1 MNAVRGLLRDLVERR
16 LWPIAILLVVAAVAV
31 PVYLGKSSS
40 DESDAPLPAAPA
52 NQGAKVSK
60 AAVTLD
66 DSVGASDGVGA
77 VRNPFKQ
84 QHVPK
89 PQPVKTPAKDTT
101 TSTDTGSTGGGSSD
115 TGTSGTTDTPADKK
129 PTDTSN
135 TDKLDLY
142 HLTLRFGKAGDLKT
156 LTDVARLSPLP
167 SADNPFFVYTGVLK
181 DGKTAV
187 FLLSSDAEATGD
199 GKCRPSAKNCQTIE
213 VKQGD
218 TEFFDLEVDGKA
230 IQYQLDV
237 LKVAKKGETAG
248 TAAAAAALGRHS
260 KAGAAM
266 LRDAHVKA
274 SAKFSGLDGYRW
286 VPEQGVL
293 VRTPTHSTA
302 KASVNGAAAASATDV
317 TATLPGLPVWHFE
330 PVA

>member
-1 MNAVRGLLRDLVERR
+1 MNVARGLLHDLIARR
-16 LWPIAILLVVAAVAV
+16 LWPVAILLLAAAIAV
-31 PVYLGKSSS
+31 PVYLGRDSS
-40 DESDAPLPAAPA
+40 DASDAPLPVAPTSQAAKA
-52 NQGAKVSK
+52 SK

-66 DSVGASDGVGA
+66 DAIDDSDGVGA
-77 VRNPFKQ
+77 VHDPFKQ

-89 PQPVKTPAKDTT
+89 AAPTTTPAAGSTADAETPAPAAD
-101 TSTDTGSTGGGSSD
+101 TDTG
-115 TGTSGTTDTPADKK
+115 GTTGTPADKK

-135 TDKLDLY
+135 IDKLDLY

>member
-16 LWPIAILLVVAAVAV
+16 LWPIAVLLVVAAVAV

-66 DSVGASDGVGA
+66 DAAGDSDGVGA

-89 PQPVKTPAKDTT
+89 VADVTTSKPAAEETK
-101 TSTDTGSTGGGSSD
+101 TSTDPAGGSTDTTPGG
-115 TGTSGTTDTPADKK
+115 
-129 PTDTSN
+129 TDTSGDTKSPDTSD